1 MSNSSPY
8 IIFDKSFIIKQTNY
22 PSLET
27 NTDLREYFY
36 EIVGM
41 EESILSL
48 QKGKTIEIPM
58 LFRNGLYY
66 DIEIE
71 LFYET
76 PRAYMISMQEHSK
89 QIHQYTN
96 ALKEINKKNLIQEI
110 HRAKK
115 ELEYAAQHDTLTDLP
130 NKIYLLKEMSDYIN
144 KQTPFS
150 LCLLD
155 IDNFHS
161 LNDEYGAHA
170 CDMLLKHL
178 STLLQNFFKEDIVI
192 SRVFGDSFAI
202 LLNSYKELEF
212 QALEKKIKLTPLRYT
227 QEDIISFSCTLCVE
241 HYTSQYNN
249 PKLFLEHVQNKMKK
263 RKIDKKLAG

>member
-1 MSNSSPY
+1 MSNTSPY

-27 NTDLREYFY
+27 NTDIREYFY

-41 EESILSL
+41 EEGILSL
-48 QKGKTIEIPM
+48 QKGESIEIPM
-58 LFRNGLYY
+58 LLRDGLYY

-76 PRAYMISMQEHSK
+76 PQAYMISMQQHSN
-89 QIHQYTN
+89 QINKYTN
-96 ALKEINKKNLIQEI
+96 ALKEINKKTLIQEI
-110 HRAKK
+110 HKAKK
-115 ELEYAAQHDTLTDLP
+115 ELEYAVQHDTLTDLP
-130 NKIYLLKEMSDYIN
+130 NKSSLLKEMSNYAN
-144 KQTPFS
+144 KQTDFS

-155 IDNFHS
+155 IDNFHL

-178 STLLQNFFKEDIVI
+178 SALLQKFFKEDIFV

-202 LLNSYKELEF
+202 LLNSQQKLDLHT
-212 QALEKKIKLTPLRYT
+212 LEKEIECSPLRYT
-227 QEDIISFSCTLCVE
+227 QEDIISFTCTLCFEPYAPE
-241 HYTSQYNN
+241 HKN
-249 PKLFLEHVQNKMKK
+249 PKVFLEYLQNKMKK

>member
-1 MSNSSPY
+1 MPNTFPY

-22 PSLET
+22 SSVKT

-36 EIVGM
+36 ETVGM

-48 QKGKTIEIPM
+48 QKDEALEIPM
-58 LFRNGLYY
+58 LLRDGLYY
-66 DIEIE
+66 DIEIT
-71 LFYET
+71 LLYET
-76 PRAYMISMQEHSK
+76 PQAYMISMQQHSK
-89 QIHQYTN
+89 QINQYTD
-96 ALKEINKKNLIQEI
+96 ALKEINKKTLIQEI
-110 HRAKK
+110 HKAKK

-130 NKIYLLKEMSDYIN
+130 NKSYLLKEMSNYTN

-178 STLLQNFFKEDIVI
+178 SSLLKDFFKEDIFV

-202 LLNSYKELEF
+202 LLSSPQELDL
-212 QALEKKIKLTPLRYT
+212 QDLEKKIELSPLRYT
-227 QEDIISFSCTLCVE
+227 QEDIISFTCTLCFE
-241 HYTSQYNN
+241 PYTPKNNN
-249 PKLFLEHVQNKMKK
+249 PKKFLEYLQNEMKK